1 MFTLLAS
8 RPQSEMAISH
18 QTICSEIIK
27 MNNSRHVQLFDF
39 YVCMQCA
46 YIFMSVHVSACAC
59 VCMCMRFACACG
71 LHVHAF
77 CMCMCFA
84 CACVLHVHAFACDVS
99 VFMFLCAYVLHVS
112 ACVCECM

>member
-46 YIFMSVHVSACAC
+46 YIFMSVHVSAC

-99 VFMFLCAYVLHVS
+99 VYVSVCLCA
-112 ACVCECM
+112 ACECMRV